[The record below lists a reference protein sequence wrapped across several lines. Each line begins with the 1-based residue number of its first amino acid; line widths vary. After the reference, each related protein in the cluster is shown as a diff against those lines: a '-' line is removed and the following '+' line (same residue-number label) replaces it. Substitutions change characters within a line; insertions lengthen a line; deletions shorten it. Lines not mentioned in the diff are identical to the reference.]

1 MNKEADTYSD
11 RLCLQW
17 QTALTDLTT
26 QVRHQYV
33 TEHQEASSQEQ
44 LVMYE
49 HIAGTSPTDELA
61 APSELSPLTAK
72 TPQACLLL
80 ALARLRACKRSLQKS
95 NGTTSAGG
103 TASNQA
109 GTSTAAQSAG
119 PAKSQ
124 RLGSSPEPVSYTV
137 LLQSTVLLLKLT
149 HLAGSVTADSAN
161 TEAVVATF
169 WNTLRRMCHSIA
181 YYDHDTANK
190 RVPSDSTF
198 TDPETEPC
206 HLSIM
211 IVAMVMSLL
220 EDMVKSKTAV
230 ADVCLQLLLALMPK
244 GNKAAYKA
252 TAAELIKSGAFYV
265 ANEHAKDTVCRVHF
279 V

>member
-1 MNKEADTYSD
+1 
-11 RLCLQW
+11 
-17 QTALTDLTT
+17 
-26 QVRHQYV
+26 
-33 TEHQEASSQEQ
+33 
-44 LVMYE
+44 MYAR
-49 HIAGTSPTDELA
+49 IAEISPTHELA
-61 APSELSPLTAK
+61 APSELSPLTAN

-80 ALARLRACKRSLQKS
+80 ALARLRTCKRSLQKP

-119 PAKSQ
+119 PAKLQ
-124 RLGSSPEPVSYTV
+124 RQGSTPDPVSYTV

-149 HLAGSVTADSAN
+149 QLAGSVTADSAN

-169 WNTLRRMCHSIA
+169 WNTLRRLCHSIA

-190 RVPSDSTF
+190 RAPSDSTF
-198 TDPETEPC
+198 TDPETEAC
-206 HLSIM
+206 HLSM
-211 IVAMVMSLL
+211 IIVGMVMPLL
-220 EDMVKSKTAV
+220 QDVVKSKTAV

-252 TAAELIKSGAFYV
+252 TAAEIIKSGALYV
-265 ANEHAKDTVCRVHF
+265 ANEYAKDTVCWICF
-279 V
+279 VLAYCGASYTVNILQSAPYVNAVSSHIQCNSVWI